1 MRDTMAK
8 KIIQRVIIV
17 IFAILLVLAATV
29 TIMYFHRSSPD
40 DVIKYDTTNPFI
52 VSDTQIAAHRS
63 GAGILPEN
71 TLMAF
76 RACVE
81 NEEYNPDVFE
91 FDLHMTA
98 DDIPVLFHDGNLDR
112 VTDSVYVFG
121 KEDVCPGDKTYEELR
136 QLNMGA
142 GFYGHRP

>member
-1 MRDTMAK
+1 MTK

-63 GAGILPEN
+63 GA
-71 TLMAF
+71 
-76 RACVE
+76 
-81 NEEYNPDVFE
+81 E
-91 FDLHMTA
+91 FCQET
-98 DDIPVLFHDGNLDR
+98 
-112 VTDSVYVFG
+112 S
-121 KEDVCPGDKTYEELR
+121 
-136 QLNMGA
+136 
-142 GFYGHRP
+142 